1 MKKIIIIGAGI
12 SGLTAGIFGIKSG
25 FEVEIFEMHS
35 IAGGECTGW
44 SRKNYHFDN
53 CIHWLT
59 GTNKESDLYKVW
71 EEIGALENTEIEKFD
86 YLYSINYE
94 GKTLYLYSDLEKLKN
109 HLLDLSSED
118 KEEIEALIAAA
129 NDMKSFSI
137 PTKKPMDMMNIIDYI
152 KLAKSY
158 GKAGKHVSK
167 FDKLSLEEYSMRFK
181 SAIIRK
187 AITSSL
193 PEGYSATP
201 LFFLLG
207 SLASGDCGWP
217 RGGSLA
223 MSQRI
228 EKKFKSLGGKINY
241 NSKVKSIVINENKA
255 SGIEL
260 ANGKTISGDYIIST
274 IDAKKLLS
282 DLLEDKYKDGVFDK
296 LYNNTK
302 DYPIHSSVNLGL
314 GVKCDLSK
322 RDHSASFEV
331 EPFKCGSEYVDSIS
345 IKHYC
350 NEKEFSPEGCSSIR
364 VNIMCND
371 YEYWKE
377 LKENNKEL
385 YYKEKEGIC
394 KNLISSI
401 EKIYPEIIGNVE
413 VTDVCTPVT
422 YERYCGAYRGAW
434 MAFDKK
440 ANVKSIVHKGK
451 IKDIS
456 NLYVGGQWI
465 MSPGGLPVACLS
477 GKWAIQKI
485 CTIENKRFY
494 FKY

>member
-12 SGLTAGIFGIKSG
+12 SGLSAGIFGIKSG

-35 IAGGECTGW
+35 IPGGECTGW
-44 SRKNYHFDN
+44 TRGGYHFDN

-59 GTNKESDLYKVW
+59 GSNKESGLYKVW
-71 EEIGALENTEIEKFD
+71 EETGALENTEIEKFD

-94 GKTLYLYSDLEKLKN
+94 GKTLYLYRDLEKFRN
-109 HLLDLSSED
+109 HLLDLSPDD
-118 KEEIEALIAAA
+118 KEEIEELIAVS
-129 NDMKSFSI
+129 NEMKLFSI

-167 FDKLSLEEYSMRFK
+167 FDKISIEEYAMRFK
-181 SAIIRK
+181 SPIIRK

-207 SLASGDCGWP
+207 GLAAGDCGWP

-241 NSKVKSIVINENKA
+241 NTRVKSIVINEDKVN
-255 SGIEL
+255 GIEL
-260 ANGKTISGDYIIST
+260 DNGKIIEADYIISA

-282 DLLEDKYKDGVFDK
+282 ELLQNKYKDKVFNNQ
-296 LYNNTK
+296 YNNPK

-322 RDHSASFEV
+322 RDHSAYFEV

-345 IKHYC
+345 IMHYC
-350 NEKEFSPEGCSSIR
+350 NEKSFSPEGYSSIR
-364 VNIMCND
+364 VNRMCDD

-385 YYKEKEGIC
+385 YYKEKDRIC
-394 KNLISSI
+394 EEVISRI
-401 EKIYPEIIGNVE
+401 EKIYPETIGNIE
-413 VTDVCTPVT
+413 VSDVCTPVT

-434 MAFDKK
+434 MAFVKK
-440 ANVKSIVHKGK
+440 ANVKNIIHKGE
-451 IKDIS
+451 IKNLS
-456 NLYVGGQWI
+456 NLYVAGQWV
-465 MSPGGLPVACLS
+465 MMPGGLPGACLS
-477 GKWAIQKI
+477 GKWAIQRI
-485 CTIENKRFY
+485 CKKENKKFY
-494 FKY
+494 FEY